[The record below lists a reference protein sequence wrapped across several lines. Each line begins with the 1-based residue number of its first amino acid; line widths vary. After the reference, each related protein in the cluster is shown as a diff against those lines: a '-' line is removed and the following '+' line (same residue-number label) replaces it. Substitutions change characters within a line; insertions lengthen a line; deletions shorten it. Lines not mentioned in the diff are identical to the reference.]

1 MNIVAIGILRQFWGV
16 HPQAEKP
23 LRLLYGQLTSRAW
36 SGPQELK
43 GVFGHRVDFVRGDGD
58 DIRAIF
64 NVSGNKFRV
73 VLSFSFERNRGYVKF
88 VGTHAEYDR
97 IDAATVK
104 RWTSDRSEQ
113 KRTTG
118 GPLRK

>member
-1 MNIVAIGILRQFWGV
+1 MNIVALSTLRQFWGV

-23 LRLLYGQLTSRAW
+23 LRLLHGQLTSRAW

-43 GVFGHRVDFVRGDGD
+43 DAFGHRVDFVRGDGG

-64 NVSGNKFRV
+64 DVSGNKFRV
-73 VLSFSFERNRGYVKF
+73 VISISFERNRGFVKF
-88 VGTHAEYDR
+88 VGTHAQHDR

-104 RWTSDRSEQ
+104 RWTSDRSEP
-113 KRTTG
+113 KKITV
-118 GPLRK
+118 GPSKK